1 MTVSALRDGGRAVS
15 LWMANIA
22 LTLAE
27 QMDLRSF
34 YQHKL
39 GPKCW
44 ARGPEL
50 QQTDCR
56 DLCFWGLCVGE
67 AMKQQGCQT
76 YCRHCFI
83 E

>member
-1 MTVSALRDGGRAVS
+1 MTEDKMSYRTKQTLKHMASSAQVDGGCAVS

-50 QQTDCR
+50 QQTDC
-56 DLCFWGLCVGE
+56 
-67 AMKQQGCQT
+67 
-76 YCRHCFI
+76 
-83 E
+83 